1 MKTFLSSVVAILLL
15 LGIFA
20 APAVSTAEEAIQPIP
35 LRVGVTPDSAP
46 MIFKSGG
53 AIKGL
58 EADFATLL
66 AQELKRPLV
75 FVELPWDREIP
86 ALLEK
91 KIDIIMSGMTIT
103 RARQIRIAFSEPY
116 LKSGLVAAMR
126 MEDADKY
133 SSRQK
138 IMEAYPSIGIIEGTT
153 GEAYVRAN
161 FKPGYRIVSLTRL
174 DDVRDELVG
183 RRIDIFVHDAPAV
196 VGLVARNESVLKGL
210 WEPLNEENLG
220 WGVNPEDPEL
230 LGQVNAALAGWK
242 KDGTLRSIVL
252 KWLPYWKN
260 FE

>member
-1 MKTFLSSVVAILLL
+1 MKTFLSCVVAVLLL
-15 LGIFA
+15 LGVFA
-20 APAVSTAEEAIQPIP
+20 APSESSAEEGLQPIP
-35 LRVGVTPDSAP
+35 LRVGVTPDSPP

-53 AIKGL
+53 TIKGL
-58 EADFATLL
+58 EADCAALL

-75 FVELPWDREIP
+75 FVELPWDRQIQ
-86 ALLEK
+86 ALTEN

-103 RARQIRIAFSEPY
+103 RARQTRIVFSEPY

-126 MEDADKY
+126 IEDADKY

-138 IMEAYPSIGIIEGTT
+138 IIDAFPSIGIIEGTT
-153 GEAYVRAN
+153 GEAYVRSN
-161 FKPGYRIVSLTRL
+161 FRPGYRIVSLMRL
-174 DDVRDELVG
+174 EDARDDLLG

-220 WGVNPEDPEL
+220 WGVNPDDQEL
-230 LGQVNAALAGWK
+230 LAQVNAALTRWK
-242 KDGTLRSIVL
+242 KDGTLRGTVL